1 MIKETPCVKKN
12 TQYEEYCSATWKNS
26 ILHNPAKRIML
37 EVWNLGDF
45 YTPLL
50 SSNLYRIFS

>member
-1 MIKETPCVKKN
+1 MIKETPCVRKN

-26 ILHNPAKRIML
+26 ILHNPVAKRIML

-45 YTPLL
+45 YTP
-50 SSNLYRIFS
+50 FTF